1 MRIAVVN
8 YGVGNLYSV
17 KRSFE
22 RAGCT
27 VKICSAPGELDGSD
41 AIVLPGVGNFK
52 TGAEN
57 IQRIRENLLD
67 IIDSHIPVLGICLGM
82 QLLFEESDESPGFG
96 LGIFSG
102 RVIRLPK
109 NVRAPHM
116 GWNNLNIIQPSKIL
130 DGIGGWDYFYF
141 AHKYYALPADR
152 SIVTAETEYGVKIPS
167 AVAYRNIFGV
177 QFHPEK
183 SGKPGKRVIEN
194 FVEIAKR

>member
-1 MRIAVVN
+1 
-8 YGVGNLYSV
+8 
-17 KRSFE
+17 
-22 RAGCT
+22 
-27 VKICSAPGELDGSD
+27 
-41 AIVLPGVGNFK
+41 
-52 TGAEN
+52 
-57 IQRIRENLLD
+57 
-67 IIDSHIPVLGICLGM
+67 M